1 MHAIIMAGGKGS
13 RLKPLTC
20 NIPKPMTKLCGK
32 PILQYILELLQKHNI
47 SSAGITVKYL
57 SKYIIDYFP
66 NQKYKNINLEFF
78 EEISP
83 LGTAGSVKNASNNI
97 TDDFIVISGDA
108 ITDCDLSA
116 AIEFHKKNAAYAT
129 IIVKSVTDPREYG
142 LVNIDIENNIK
153 GFIEKPGYSQ
163 VNTDT
168 ANTGIYI
175 LNPKVLNL
183 IPNNQEFDFA
193 KDVFPKMLKNNM
205 KLMAFKSNDYWCDIG
220 DLRSFLNCQKDILNK
235 KVNCSLLNK
244 FNSDGN
250 IFKSS
255 KPNGI
260 YKIVPPVYI
269 GENVKI
275 ETGAIIG
282 PHSVLEDNC
291 IIGENSKIKGSNIQ
305 ERVLI
310 DDRSS
315 LIDSIVCSGATVK
328 KDCHLFEGSTIG
340 FNSVIGNSV
349 TVYPNIRIWPQ
360 KFVDDNI
367 IITDNIKYSSA
378 KREYIDEDGII
389 GEAGT
394 ELTPEFLAKVGSA
407 LGSITCDSAIAV
419 GSNNTPFA
427 INLKN
432 ALISGIQST
441 GTQVW
446 NFGNNFESLFLYGM
460 TFCNLKLGVFI
471 NGEKTGTIK
480 IFSEGG
486 LPATRYI
493 ERALEATIA
502 NGEYN
507 RCRWNDFLPQ
517 IDMSGIKG
525 LYENSLKAQAQFGLK
540 DIKAVIK
547 SNNSLIESTMNKI
560 LYSLGATLSKDIVIN
575 INKSGTK
582 LTIENNSL
590 NHHSLSHWQIFCVC
604 CLEEFEKGYNI
615 SIPID
620 APQIINK
627 MAENYNSKVLR
638 YFKCP
643 ADKSDE
649 TARTMAKKQAWVR
662 DALMLSIKFLSFLKN
677 SQKSINQIE
686 DIIPKFEISLKT
698 IPCGKNITTIL
709 RTISPDNNPTYNT
722 SEGILI
728 NYKNG
733 NALIKPLKKGNGL
746 TILAEASKA
755 EFANEICNHFSKI
768 IENAKNNH
776 AANK

>member
-13 RLKPLTC
+13 RLRPLTC

-57 SKYIIDYFP
+57 SQYIIEHFP
-66 NQKYKNINLEFF
+66 NKKYKNINLEFF
-78 EEISP
+78 EELSP
-83 LGTAGSVKNASNNI
+83 LGTAGSVKNASKNI

-116 AIEFHKKNAAYAT
+116 AIEFHKKNLAYAT
-129 IIVKSVTDPREYG
+129 VIVKSVADPREYG
-142 LVNIDIENNIK
+142 LVNIDNENNIK
-153 GFIEKPGYSQ
+153 GFIEKPSYSQ

-175 LNPKVLNL
+175 LNPKVLSL

-193 KDVFPKMLKNNM
+193 KDVFPLMLKNNM
-205 KLMAFKSNDYWCDIG
+205 KLMAFKSNSYWCDIG

-235 KVNCSLLNK
+235 KVKCNI
-244 FNSDGN
+244 FNQFNNDGN

-255 KPNGI
+255 KPHGL
-260 YKIVPPVYI
+260 YKIIPPVYI

-282 PHSVLEDNC
+282 PNSVLEDNC

-305 ERVLI
+305 ERALI

-315 LIDSIVCSGATVK
+315 LIDSIICSGATIK

-349 TVYPNIRIWPQ
+349 TVYPNIKIWPQ
-360 KFVDDNI
+360 KFIEDNI

-378 KREYIDEDGII
+378 KREYIDDDGIT

-407 LGSITCDSAIAV
+407 LGSITCDSTIAV

-427 INLKN
+427 INLKSS
-432 ALISGIQST
+432 LIAGIQST

-446 NFGNNFESLFLYGM
+446 NFGDNFESLFLYGM
-460 TFCNLKLGVFI
+460 AFCNLKLGVFI

-486 LPATRYI
+486 LPATRHI

-507 RCRWNDFLPQ
+507 RCRWNDFPPQ

-525 LYENSLKAQAQFGLK
+525 LYANFLKAQATFGLRGL
-540 DIKAVIK
+540 KAIVK
-547 SNNSLIESTMNKI
+547 SKNPLIESTMNNI
-560 LYSLGATLSKDIVIN
+560 LTNLGAELSEDTIIN
-575 INKSGTK
+575 INQAGTK
-582 LTIENNSL
+582 LTINNRNLNYSSL
-590 NHHSLSHWQIFCVC
+590 THWQVVCAC

-615 SIPID
+615 SIPVD

-627 MAENYNSKVLR
+627 IAESYNSKVFR

-649 TARTMAKKQAWVR
+649 AARIIAKKQAWVR
-662 DALMLSIKFLSFLKN
+662 DALMLTIKFLSFLKN
-677 SQKSINQIE
+677 SQKSIKQIK
-686 DIIPKFEISLKT
+686 DIIPEFETSLKT
-698 IPCGKNITTIL
+698 IPCGNNITSIL
-709 RTISPDNNPTYNT
+709 RKISPNNNTYNT

-733 NALIKPLKKGNGL
+733 SALIKPLKKGNGL
-746 TILAEASKA
+746 TILAEAYKA
-755 EFANEICNHFSKI
+755 EFAKEICNHVSQI
-768 IENAKNNH
+768 IEQAKQ
-776 AANK
+776 